1 MNVVGLHAV
10 FNDGSD
16 IYFMDSISS
25 RLMFKAAAMF
35 SAGIPEAINVFI
47 ISALPS
53 ALPMALPSALPSARP
68 CSSPLA

>member
-16 IYFMDSISS
+16 LYFMDSISL

-47 ISALPS
+47 FSALPS
-53 ALPMALPSALPSARP
+53 ALP